1 MKGLPMST
9 DTHLPSD
16 LETKLTSCK
25 RLPSPPSY
33 TIRILEL
40 ANDPDVDIEKAV
52 KNYLATIF

>member
-1 MKGLPMST
+1 MST